1 MNDDL
6 VVVEGLVRR
15 RGAFTLEVPTWR
27 VPPGAVVGVIGPNG
41 AGKTTLLRLLPG
53 LDRPDGGTVAV
64 LGLTPHRDVSEVRTR
79 LGWMSD
85 DQPLFEVRIGTL
97 LHILSGYYTTWDPD
111 LVARLLHRF
120 EVQPGRRVR
129 ELSRGEGTRVRL
141 VIALAFRPRLLVLDE
156 PGAGLDLAGRRALLA
171 TVLEVVRDPE
181 RSVIVSSH
189 QVADVERIADRLLVL
204 DRGRVLA
211 EGETHALVGEGRTL
225 EECLVAW
232 GLGGRPD
239 GEAP

>member
-1 MNDDL
+1 VSDDL
-6 VVVEGLVRR
+6 VVVDGLVRR
-15 RGAFTLEVPTWR
+15 RGAFTLEVPAWR
-27 VPPGAVVGVIGPNG
+27 VPPGTVVGVVGPNG

-53 LDRPDGGTVAV
+53 LDRPDGGLVAV
-64 LGLTPHRDVSEVRTR
+64 LGFTPHRDVAEVRTR
-79 LGWMSD
+79 VGWMTD
-85 DQPLFEVRIGTL
+85 DQPLFNMRIGDL
-97 LHILSGYYTTWDPD
+97 LRFLSGYFPTWDPD
-111 LVARLLHRF
+111 LVERLMARF
-120 EVQPGRRVR
+120 AVEPGRRVR
-129 ELSRGEGTRVRL
+129 DLSRGEGTRVRL
-141 VIALAFRPRLLVLDE
+141 VLAMAFRPRLLVLDE

-171 TVLEVVRDPE
+171 SVLEVVRDPE

-239 GEAP
+239 GVVP